1 MLQSQ
6 IMRMRRMNK
15 NHPLFFYILDKEIID
30 MKYFSLCEMTRSD
43 TARRLGIDN
52 TPSDS
57 IKKNLILFIE
67 KVLDPIREDWGS
79 PIIVSSG
86 YRCPE
91 LNKAVG
97 GVNTSGH
104 MYGFCA
110 DLQVKGDL
118 RKFSNFVI
126 EWMKEHHMKFDELLF
141 ERSGNVTWLH
151 FCWIG
156 KDGKQRMKCFDIIK

>member
-1 MLQSQ
+1 
-6 IMRMRRMNK
+6 
-15 NHPLFFYILDKEIID
+15 
-30 MKYFSLCEMTRSD
+30 MKYFSLREMTKSD

-57 IKKNLILFIE
+57 IKKNLTLFIE
-67 KVLDPIREDWGS
+67 TVLDPIREDWGS

-97 GVNTSGH
+97 GANTSGH
-104 MYGFCA
+104 QYGYCA
-110 DLQVKGDL
+110 DLQVKGGMKKIRELADFIF
-118 RKFSNFVI
+118 K
-126 EWMKEHHMKFDELLF
+126 WMKDHNMKWDELLF
-141 ERSGNVTWLH
+141 EHSGGVTWLH

>member
-1 MLQSQ
+1 M
-6 IMRMRRMNK
+6 INK
-15 NHPLFFYILDKEIID
+15 NHPLFFYILYKDII
-30 MKYFSLCEMTRSD
+30 MKYFSIDEMTRSD

-57 IKKNLILFIE
+57 IKKNLTLFIE

-97 GVNTSGH
+97 GVKTSGH

-126 EWMKEHHMKFDELLF
+126 EWMKEHQMKFDQIIWEK
-141 ERSGNVTWLH
+141 SGNVTWLH

-156 KDGKQRMKCFDIIK
+156 KDGKQRMKCFDIVK

>member
-1 MLQSQ
+1 MS
-6 IMRMRRMNK
+6 K
-15 NHPLFFYILDKEIID
+15 NHPLLFYILDKGFIMI
-30 MKYFSLCEMTRSD
+30 YFSIEEMTRSA
-43 TARRLGIDN
+43 TAKRLSIDN
-52 TPSDS
+52 TPSDD
-57 IKKNLILFIE
+57 IKNNLTLFIE

-97 GVNTSGH
+97 GAKTSGH
-104 MYGFCA
+104 LYGFCA

-118 RKFSNFVI
+118 RKFSCFVKD
-126 EWMKEHHMKFDELLF
+126 WMIKHKMDFDELLY
-141 ERSGNVTWLH
+141 EGSGGVTWLH

-156 KDGKQRMKCFDIIK
+156 KDGKQRMKNFDIIK

>member
-1 MLQSQ
+1 
-6 IMRMRRMNK
+6 
-15 NHPLFFYILDKEIID
+15 

-52 TPSDS
+52 TPSDE
-57 IKKNLILFIE
+57 IKKNLTLFIE

-79 PIIVSSG
+79 PISVSSG

-91 LNKAVG
+91 LNAKVG
-97 GVNTSGH
+97 GAKTSGH
-104 MYGFCA
+104 LYGYCA

-118 RKFSNFVI
+118 RKLSCFVKD
-126 EWMKEHHMKFDELLF
+126 WMKDHHMKWDELLY
-141 ERSGNVTWLH
+141 ESSGGVTWLH

-156 KDGKQRMKCFDIIK
+156 KDGKQRMKIFDIIK

>member
-1 MLQSQ
+1 MKK
-6 IMRMRRMNK
+6 RRVNK
-15 NHPLFFYILDKEIID
+15 NHPLFFYILDKDII
-30 MKYFSLCEMTRSD
+30 MKYFSIGEMTRSD

-52 TPSDS
+52 TPSDN
-57 IKKNLILFIE
+57 IKNNLTLFIE

-97 GVNTSGH
+97 GVKTSGH

-126 EWMKEHHMKFDELLF
+126 EWMKEHHMKFDQIIWEKC
-141 ERSGNVTWLH
+141 GNVTWLH

>member
-1 MLQSQ
+1 M
-6 IMRMRRMNK
+6 
-15 NHPLFFYILDKEIID
+15 
-30 MKYFSLCEMTRSD
+30 MKYFSLAEMTRSD

-57 IKKNLILFIE
+57 IKKNLTLFINTI
-67 KVLDPIREDWGS
+67 LDPIREDWGS

-97 GVNTSGH
+97 GVKTSGH
-104 MYGFCA
+104 LYGYCA

-126 EWMKEHHMKFDELLF
+126 EWMKEHQMKWDQIIWEK
-141 ERSGNVTWLH
+141 SGNVTWLH

>member
-1 MLQSQ
+1 M
-6 IMRMRRMNK
+6 K
-15 NHPLFFYILDKEIID
+15 FFSI
-30 MKYFSLCEMTRSD
+30 SEMTKSD

-57 IKKNLILFIE
+57 IKNNLTLFINT
-67 KVLDPIREDWGS
+67 VLDPIREDWGS

-97 GVNTSGH
+97 GVKTSGH
-104 MYGFCA
+104 LYGYCA

-126 EWMKEHHMKFDELLF
+126 EWMKEHQMKYDQIIWEK
-141 ERSGNVTWLH
+141 SGNVTWLH

-156 KDGKQRMKCFDIIK
+156 KDGKQRMKCFDIVK

>member
-1 MLQSQ
+1 
-6 IMRMRRMNK
+6 
-15 NHPLFFYILDKEIID
+15 
-30 MKYFSLCEMTRSD
+30 MKYFSLREMTKSD

-57 IKKNLILFIE
+57 IKKNLTLFINTI
-67 KVLDPIREDWGS
+67 LDPIREDWGG
-79 PIIVSSG
+79 PISISSG

-91 LNKAVG
+91 LNAKVG
-97 GVNTSGH
+97 GAKTSGH
-104 MYGFCA
+104 LYGFCA

-126 EWMKEHHMKFDELLF
+126 EWMKEHKMKWDQIIWEK
-141 ERSGNVTWLH
+141 SGNITWLH

>member
-1 MLQSQ
+1 MKFFSIEELTQSA
-6 IMRMRRMNK
+6 
-15 NHPLFFYILDKEIID
+15 
-30 MKYFSLCEMTRSD
+30 
-43 TARRLGIDN
+43 TAKRLGIDN
-52 TPSDS
+52 TPSDK
-57 IKKNLILFIE
+57 IKNNLTLFIE

-97 GVNTSGH
+97 GANTSGH
-104 MYGFCA
+104 QYGYCA
-110 DLQVKGDL
+110 DLQVKGGMKKIRELADFIF
-118 RKFSNFVI
+118 K
-126 EWMKEHHMKFDELLF
+126 WMKDHNMKFDELLF
-141 ERSGNVTWLH
+141 EKSGGVTWLH

>member
-1 MLQSQ
+1 
-6 IMRMRRMNK
+6 MNK
-15 NHPLFFYILDKEIID
+15 NHPLFFYILYKDII
-30 MKYFSLCEMTRSD
+30 MKYFSIDEMTRSD

-57 IKKNLILFIE
+57 IKNNLTLFIN
-67 KVLDPIREDWGS
+67 KILDPIREDWGS

-97 GVNTSGH
+97 GVKTSGH

-126 EWMKEHHMKFDELLF
+126 EWMKEHQMKFDQIIWEK
-141 ERSGNVTWLH
+141 SGNVTWLH

-156 KDGKQRMKCFDIIK
+156 KDGKQRMKCFDIVK

>member
-1 MLQSQ
+1 MKK
-6 IMRMRRMNK
+6 RRMNK
-15 NHPLFFYILDKEIID
+15 NHPLFFYILYKDII
-30 MKYFSLCEMTRSD
+30 MKYFSIDEMTRSD

-57 IKKNLILFIE
+57 IKNNLTLFIN
-67 KVLDPIREDWGS
+67 KILDPIREDWGS

-97 GVNTSGH
+97 GVKTSGH

-126 EWMKEHHMKFDELLF
+126 EWMKEHQMKWDQIIWEK
-141 ERSGNVTWLH
+141 SGNVTWLH

-156 KDGKQRMKCFDIIK
+156 KDGKQRMKCFDIVK

>member
-1 MLQSQ
+1 M
-6 IMRMRRMNK
+6 K
-15 NHPLFFYILDKEIID
+15 FFSIA
-30 MKYFSLCEMTRSD
+30 EMTRSD

-52 TPSDS
+52 TPPDS
-57 IKKNLILFIE
+57 IKKNLTLFIE

-97 GVNTSGH
+97 GANTSGH
-104 MYGFCA
+104 QYGYCA
-110 DLQVKGDL
+110 DLQVKGGMKKIRELADFIL
-118 RKFSNFVI
+118 K
-126 EWMKEHHMKFDELLF
+126 WMKDHNMKWDEILF
-141 ERSGNVTWLH
+141 EHSGGVTWLH

>member
-1 MLQSQ
+1 M
-6 IMRMRRMNK
+6 
-15 NHPLFFYILDKEIID
+15 
-30 MKYFSLCEMTRSD
+30 MKYFSIEELTKSA
-43 TARRLGIDN
+43 TAKRLGIDN
-52 TPSDS
+52 TPSDK
-57 IKKNLILFIE
+57 IKKNLTLFIE

-97 GVNTSGH
+97 GANTSGH
-104 MYGFCA
+104 QYGYCA
-110 DLQVKGDL
+110 DLQVKGGMKKIRELADFIL
-118 RKFSNFVI
+118 K
-126 EWMKEHHMKFDELLF
+126 WMKDHNMKFDELLF
-141 ERSGNVTWLH
+141 EKSGGVTWLH

>member
-1 MLQSQ
+1 
-6 IMRMRRMNK
+6 
-15 NHPLFFYILDKEIID
+15 
-30 MKYFSLCEMTRSD
+30 MKYFSIGEMTRSD
-43 TARRLGIDN
+43 TAKRLGIDN
-52 TPSDS
+52 TPSDE
-57 IKKNLILFIE
+57 IKKNLTLFINTI
-67 KVLDPIREDWGS
+67 LDPIREDWGS

-97 GVNTSGH
+97 GVKTSGH
-104 MYGFCA
+104 LYGYCA

-126 EWMKEHHMKFDELLF
+126 EWMKEHQMKWDQIIF
-141 ERSGNVTWLH
+141 EKCGGVTWLH

-156 KDGKQRMKCFDIIK
+156 KDGKQRMKNFDIVK